1 MSFRGLYRHFHIRQV
16 LVSSFYAKSHSIR
29 LKTLQCGIGSGDM
42 LLVEC
47 TVLITVNHR
56 ISTPPPVGQNLT

>member
-1 MSFRGLYRHFHIRQV
+1 
-16 LVSSFYAKSHSIR
+16 VSPFYAKSHSIR
-29 LKTLQCGIGSGDM
+29 LKTPQCGIGIGEM

-56 ISTPPPVGQNLT
+56 ISDPPAKI